1 MSNLLHR
8 ISEFFCKR
16 QVAATF
22 LAFSMAF
29 CIYKLTDMTK
39 AVYIRDNNETILQ
52 FTTKHDTNSI
62 LSEEG
67 ISTNY
72 IDVIDSSG
80 LDEKIAYINITRAFP
95 VTISVDKQEIPL
107 MITDGTVEDILFQN
121 DIELGEKDLIN
132 LPINK
137 TLSPDDRIEIT
148 RISSDEFVETEV
160 IPHNVVYK
168 ETCLL
173 KNNKTRVLKK
183 GMDGEKQYIY
193 KREYTDGEISSEE
206 IIDESIIKNPK
217 DEIILVG
224 KSGTPISDLDFG
236 YTLDENGIPEN
247 YTKVLHNQVATGYSA
262 GGRARGASGMRLFYG
277 YVATDPEEIPY
288 GTHMYITSPDGSFVY
303 GYAIAA
309 DTGIGLLDDVI
320 DVDLFYETYLESCLN
335 GRQNVDIYILD

>member
-1 MSNLLHR
+1 MSNLLHQ
-8 ISEFFCKR
+8 ISGFLSKR

-39 AVYIRDNNETILQ
+39 AVYIRDNNETVLH
-52 FTTKHDTNSI
+52 FTTKHDTDSI
-62 LSEEG
+62 LSQEG
-67 ISTNY
+67 IHTNSF
-72 IDVIDSSG
+72 DVIDSSD
-80 LDEKIAYINITRAFP
+80 LSEKIAYINITRAFP
-95 VTISVDKQEIPL
+95 VTISVDQEEIPL
-107 MITDGTVEDILFQN
+107 MITDGTVEDILFEN
-121 DIELGEKDLIN
+121 NIELGDKDLIN
-132 LPINK
+132 LPLHKPLCPN
-137 TLSPDDRIEIT
+137 DRIEIT

-160 IPHNVVYK
+160 IPHKIVYK

-173 KNNKTRVLKK
+173 KNNRSRVLIK

-193 KREYTDGEISSEE
+193 KREFVDGKISSEE
-206 IIDESIIKNPK
+206 LINESITKNSR
-217 DEIILVG
+217 DEVILVG
-224 KSGTPISDLDFG
+224 KSGVPISNLDLG
-236 YTLDENGIPEN
+236 YTLDENGIPKN

-277 YVATDPEEIPY
+277 YVATNPAVIPY

-309 DTGIGLLDDVI
+309 DTGIGLLNGVI

-335 GRQNVDIYILD
+335 GRKNVDIYILN